1 MASLLLVF
9 CFIVFFLLASNH
21 VSADRILDDG
31 YKVTTV
37 IDGHKL
43 KLNPHMVLPRPGSS
57 DLIVL
62 DYSGSVFYTVSL
74 PISQNSDFKQFSGD
88 GVIGFSDGAAGS
100 ARFNKPKS
108 FTVDLKGNI
117 YVAERNNGAI
127 RMISDSGVTT
137 IAGGYSEGTGH
148 QDGPAQNATFSND
161 FEVSFVPE
169 ICALLIS
176 DHGNQLVRQ
185 IDLKPE
191 NCARGSQ
198 SGPLLGVSTNWS
210 GTPKFVKGIEGPR
223 DTFGGVSIW
232 VLALGLVFSC
242 VLGMVMGFVIHPHI
256 RSYEGSS
263 PLHCGKTW
271 KLCLINLV
279 KPILMFYSDIRSVVA
294 SSRLYGLLRRF
305 ICLNLSHL
313 SLLFSINAVGSHAS
327 SRRTTYQTSSK
338 GFVSLLDSDVNNLEK
353 SQIPPDELE
362 DLVSLNGPLKL
373 SNSSNEVS
381 KQGDQD
387 DVLLDGR
394 GRIDTMIQANI
405 MEFAKA
411 AEETSPLNG
420 SLVVREGLVKRK

>member
-62 DYSGSVFYTVSL
+62 DYFGSVFYTVSL

-198 SGPLLGVSTNWS
+198 SA
-210 GTPKFVKGIEGPR
+210 
-223 DTFGGVSIW
+223 FGGVSIW

>member
-1 MASLLLVF
+1 
-9 CFIVFFLLASNH
+9 
-21 VSADRILDDG
+21 
-31 YKVTTV
+31 
-37 IDGHKL
+37 
-43 KLNPHMVLPRPGSS
+43 
-57 DLIVL
+57 
-62 DYSGSVFYTVSL
+62 
-74 PISQNSDFKQFSGD
+74 
-88 GVIGFSDGAAGS
+88 
-100 ARFNKPKS
+100 
-108 FTVDLKGNI
+108 
-117 YVAERNNGAI
+117 
-127 RMISDSGVTT
+127 
-137 IAGGYSEGTGH
+137 
-148 QDGPAQNATFSND
+148 
-161 FEVSFVPE
+161 
-169 ICALLIS
+169 
-176 DHGNQLVRQ
+176 
-185 IDLKPE
+185 
-191 NCARGSQ
+191 
-198 SGPLLGVSTNWS
+198 
-210 GTPKFVKGIEGPR
+210 
-223 DTFGGVSIW
+223 
-232 VLALGLVFSC
+232 
-242 VLGMVMGFVIHPHI
+242 
-256 RSYEGSS
+256 
-263 PLHCGKTW
+263 
-271 KLCLINLV
+271 
-279 KPILMFYSDIRSVVA
+279 MFYSDIRSVVA

>member
-117 YVAERNNGAI
+117 YVADRNNGAI
-127 RMISDSGVTT
+127 RMISNSGVTT

-169 ICALLIS
+169 ICVLLIS

-198 SGPLLGVSTNWS
+198 SA
-210 GTPKFVKGIEGPR
+210 
-223 DTFGGVSIW
+223 FGGVSIW

-242 VLGMVMGFVIHPHI
+242 VLGMVMGFVMHPHI

-338 GFVSLLDSDVNNLEK
+338 GFVSLLDSDVNNFEK

>member
-198 SGPLLGVSTNWS
+198 SA
-210 GTPKFVKGIEGPR
+210 
-223 DTFGGVSIW
+223 FGGVSIW

>member
-62 DYSGSVFYTVSL
+62 DYFGSVFYTVSL

-198 SGPLLGVSTNWS
+198 SA
-210 GTPKFVKGIEGPR
+210 
-223 DTFGGVSIW
+223 FGGVSIW

-338 GFVSLLDSDVNNLEK
+338 GFVSLLDSDVNNFEK

>member
-117 YVAERNNGAI
+117 YVADRNNGAI
-127 RMISDSGVTT
+127 RMISNSGVTT

-169 ICALLIS
+169 ICVLLIS

-198 SGPLLGVSTNWS
+198 SA
-210 GTPKFVKGIEGPR
+210 
-223 DTFGGVSIW
+223 FGGVSIW

-242 VLGMVMGFVIHPHI
+242 VLGMVMGFVMHPHI
-256 RSYEGSS
+256 RSYTGRLQS
-263 PLHCGKTW
+263 P
-271 KLCLINLV
+271 
-279 KPILMFYSDIRSVVA
+279 S
-294 SSRLYGLLRRF
+294 LR
-305 ICLNLSHL
+305 
-313 SLLFSINAVGSHAS
+313 
-327 SRRTTYQTSSK
+327 
-338 GFVSLLDSDVNNLEK
+338 
-353 SQIPPDELE
+353 
-362 DLVSLNGPLKL
+362 
-373 SNSSNEVS
+373 
-381 KQGDQD
+381 QD
-387 DVLLDGR
+387 MEALPNQSGETNTDVLLR
-394 GRIDTMIQANI
+394 HQ
-405 MEFAKA
+405 
-411 AEETSPLNG
+411 
-420 SLVVREGLVKRK
+420 KRSC